1 MSASDDNTE
10 ALLARVRDGDA
21 AAVMLLF
28 NEHRG
33 RLRQMIAVRMDPR
46 LRSRFDPSDVVQ
58 DTLTEA
64 SQRLAGYLDNPPS
77 SFYPW
82 LRRLAA
88 DRLARLSRDHI
99 HRQKRSVT
107 REVSWPVPLP
117 DESVVELA
125 ERFADEGS
133 TPSGRL
139 AREELRELV
148 RHALTKLNERDREVL
163 ALRFLE
169 QLSAREVAEVLGSTE
184 AAVNMRQL
192 RALERMHARVRG
204 EFGSGAQ

>member
-1 MSASDDNTE
+1 
-10 ALLARVRDGDA
+10 
-21 AAVMLLF
+21 
-28 NEHRG
+28 
-33 RLRQMIAVRMDPR
+33 MIAVRMDPR

-64 SQRLAGYLDNPPS
+64 SQRLAGYLHNPPS

-117 DESVVELA
+117 DESIVELA
-125 ERFADEGS
+125 ERFADEGT

-139 AREELRELV
+139 AREELLAV
-148 RHALTKLNERDREVL
+148 QAARDAAWHL
-163 ALRFLE
+163 MDWMDWQPA
-169 QLSAREVAEVLGSTE
+169 VAP
-184 AAVNMRQL
+184 Q
-192 RALERMHARVRG
+192 
-204 EFGSGAQ
+204 SGCPGTD